1 MIMPRIQSC
10 RVIGLEKQEKKTLL
24 MLQQAQTA
32 HTQSLHVTF
41 LTFTFIHAALD
52 LDKSPGDW
60 SVCL

>member
-1 MIMPRIQSC
+1 
-10 RVIGLEKQEKKTLL
+10 